1 MCAPHPR
8 PPLRNATSEGLWAG
22 QPQNPAPEG
31 ASRGPRKGLHLA
43 PPPAQDSRR
52 RRPAR
57 RSGCRKPSA
66 GCDTHCRCPSCSTW
80 RTWRPE
86 GEARARCGR
95 LSLPLGPSGSPGALQ
110 PSFTAQHCPTVGR
123 DARRGPPRVVSWP
136 PAQPSPWRGLLSRQI
151 SRPCPEPREPAS
163 QD

>member
-22 QPQNPAPEG
+22 QPENPAPEG

-110 PSFTAQHCPTVGR
+110 PSFTAQPCPTVGR
-123 DARRGPPRVVSWP
+123 DARRGPPRVVSRP

-151 SRPCPEPREPAS
+151 SRPCPEPREPTS